1 MKTVKSIVQGS
12 IHGVGFKYFVLKTA
26 LRHHIS
32 GYVKNEKDGTI
43 SIIAYGQD
51 QKVDEFFKVV
61 EAGNGYSQIDFI
73 TLSESPIEIYR
84 EFRVIY

>member
-26 LRHHIS
+26 LRYKIS

-43 SIIAYGQD
+43 SIIAYGRDKQI
-51 QKVDEFFKVV
+51 DEFFKIV
-61 EAGNGYSQIDFI
+61 EAGNGYSQIDFM
-73 TLSESPIEIYR
+73 TLSETPLEIYQ

>member
-1 MKTVKSIVQGS
+1 MKTVKSIVQGN

-26 LRHHIS
+26 LRHQIG

-51 QKVDEFFKVV
+51 KNIDTFFKIV
-61 EAGNGYSQIDFI
+61 EVGNGYSHIDFI
-73 TLSESPIEIYR
+73 TISDSPLEIYR